1 MLIILVF
8 IVVGSNQFQGP
19 FSWEDR
25 KVREQKMVV
34 RRMESRRIENGE
46 GVEIGKVGK
55 QKKIQFS
62 SVCLVEGVEKWRNEK
77 LFCLVEQKSE
87 RIENVVRINLL
98 SCPQHINLIFSI
110 TTNLQTNTTNKTSS
124 QKKLIIKKMCLILK
138 KKRKKERK
146 KKSQPTC
153 ALYLGKGK
161 TRRKEKK
168 KKKEAVT
175 AVKFPKKKAA
185 TLINKGEGRWVIS
198 HQTHSLPPFS
208 LVFSLNWGE
217 NFFLLNGRSVEKTP
231 PTLFSLPLPHPN
243 TFLSPFRSPS
253 AILPPTKWTLR
264 ASHRVE
270 LYSLY
275 IPPFWV

>member
-1 MLIILVF
+1 MFNI
-8 IVVGSNQFQGP
+8 
-19 FSWEDR
+19 
-25 KVREQKMVV
+25 K
-34 RRMESRRIENGE
+34 
-46 GVEIGKVGK
+46 
-55 QKKIQFS
+55 
-62 SVCLVEGVEKWRNEK
+62 EK
-77 LFCLVEQKSE
+77 
-87 RIENVVRINLL
+87 
-98 SCPQHINLIFSI
+98 
-110 TTNLQTNTTNKTSS
+110 
-124 QKKLIIKKMCLILK
+124 
-138 KKRKKERK
+138 KKERK
-146 KKSQPTC
+146 KEKEPTNVC
-153 ALYLGKGK
+153 TIPRKRQNKKKGK
-161 TRRKEKK
+161 KEKK

>member
-1 MLIILVF
+1 
-8 IVVGSNQFQGP
+8 
-19 FSWEDR
+19 
-25 KVREQKMVV
+25 
-34 RRMESRRIENGE
+34 
-46 GVEIGKVGK
+46 
-55 QKKIQFS
+55 
-62 SVCLVEGVEKWRNEK
+62 
-77 LFCLVEQKSE
+77 
-87 RIENVVRINLL
+87 
-98 SCPQHINLIFSI
+98 
-110 TTNLQTNTTNKTSS
+110 
-124 QKKLIIKKMCLILK
+124 MCLILK

-253 AILPPTKWTLR
+253 AIYPQPNGPLGHLIEWNCT
-264 ASHRVE
+264 HF
-270 LYSLY
+270 
-275 IPPFWV
+275 IFPPFGFES